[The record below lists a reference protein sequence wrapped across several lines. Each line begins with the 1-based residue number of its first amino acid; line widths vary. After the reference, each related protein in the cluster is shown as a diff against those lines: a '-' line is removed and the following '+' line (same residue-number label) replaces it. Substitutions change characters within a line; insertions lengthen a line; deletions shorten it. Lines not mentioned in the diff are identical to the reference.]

1 LKPILQAIAKHPK
14 LTLSLLVAGMHLSDE
29 FGHTMDEI
37 ENDGFLITATVSMNP
52 SGDTGF
58 SMAESIGIG
67 VSRLAQKFNL
77 IKPDILLVLGDR
89 IEALAGGIAAAYMNL
104 PVAHIHGGD
113 SAKAGLDESARH
125 ALTKFS
131 HIHFPATKKSAD
143 RIIKMGEDK
152 WRVNVVGAPGLD
164 TILNAEFIGS
174 DKLSK
179 KFNIDLEKPVI
190 LFVQHSVTTEVE
202 DAIFQ
207 IGESL
212 SAIVDLGIQTIL
224 VYPNSDAGGRRMIN
238 VIEEYADK
246 YSFIKAYKSLVH
258 QEYLSLMKIASLM
271 VGNSSSGI
279 IESPSFHLPVVN
291 IGSRQQGRERS
302 ENVIDVGYDKVEIR
316 EAIKRVLSDKK
327 FNEKVKRCRNPYGD
341 GKAAERIVNVL
352 SSILIDRRLIQKR
365 LTY

>member
-1 LKPILQAIAKHPK
+1 
-14 LTLSLLVAGMHLSDE
+14 
-29 FGHTMDEI
+29 
-37 ENDGFLITATVSMNP
+37 
-52 SGDTGF
+52 
-58 SMAESIGIG
+58 
-67 VSRLAQKFNL
+67 
-77 IKPDILLVLGDR
+77 
-89 IEALAGGIAAAYMNL
+89 
-104 PVAHIHGGD
+104 
-113 SAKAGLDESARH
+113 
-125 ALTKFS
+125 
-131 HIHFPATKKSAD
+131 
-143 RIIKMGEDK
+143 MGEDK